1 MAETNATKK
10 GTLFSPEL
18 VTEIMSLVKGHS
30 TLAKLS
36 AQKPIPFTGTTEFVF
51 SLDGNAQI
59 VGEGGKKQAGE
70 ASLTPKVIAPVK
82 FMYQARVTDEF
93 LRASEEKKV
102 NFLKTYAEGFS
113 KKIAEAF
120 DIAAIHGLEPK
131 TMTDA
136 TFKATNS
143 FDGLVTGNVVN
154 FAAATVD
161 DNLDAAIQT
170 LVDKEVTGIALSPT
184 ASQAMSK
191 IKDKNGVAI
200 YPEFKFGARPEQFYG
215 TPLDV
220 NKTLQLKSTTGKADH
235 AIVGD
240 FASAF
245 KWGYAE
251 NIPLEIIEYGDPDG
265 TGRDLKAYN
274 EILLRA
280 EAYIG
285 WGILDEKAFARVVEA

>member
-1 MAETNATKK
+1 MSETNALQK

-36 AQKPIPFTGTTEFVF
+36 DQKPIPFTGTTEFVF
-51 SLDGNAQI
+51 SLDGHAQI
-59 VGEGGKKQAGE
+59 VGEGNQKKAGKAV
-70 ASLTPKVIAPVK
+70 LTPKVISPVK
-82 FMYQARVTDEF
+82 IMYQARVTDEF

-102 NFLKTYAEGFS
+102 NFLKTFAEGFS

-120 DIAAIHGLEPK
+120 DIAALHGLESHS
-131 TMTDA
+131 MTDA
-136 TFKATNS
+136 SFKATNS

-154 FAAATVD
+154 FAAATFD
-161 DNLDAAIQT
+161 DNLDTAIQT

-184 ASQAMSK
+184 AKIALSK
-191 IKDKNGVAI
+191 IKDKNGVAL
-200 YPEFKFGARPEQFYG
+200 YPEFKFTGTPEHFYG
-215 TPLDV
+215 TPLDI
-220 NKTLQLKSTTGKADH
+220 NKTLELKSTAGKADH

-240 FASAF
+240 FANAF

-265 TGRDLKAYN
+265 RGRDLKAFN
-274 EILLRA
+274 EVCLRA
-280 EAYIG
+280 EAFIG